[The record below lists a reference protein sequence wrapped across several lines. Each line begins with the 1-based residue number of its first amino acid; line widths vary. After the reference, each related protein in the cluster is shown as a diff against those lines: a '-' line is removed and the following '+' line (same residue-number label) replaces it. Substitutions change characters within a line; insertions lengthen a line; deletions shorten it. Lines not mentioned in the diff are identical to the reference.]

1 MNCGKIYRFCLRI
14 LFLVDIRERSN
25 QILEALLPRRPCV
38 RFDLDIL
45 CKLDLGTFYIHLYSE
60 TNCLGCMM

>member
-14 LFLVDIRERSN
+14 LFLVDIQEHSN
-25 QILEALLPRRPCV
+25 RILEALLLRRPCV

-45 CKLDLGTFYIHLYSE
+45 CKLDLGSFYIHLYSG
-60 TNCLGCMM
+60 TKRLDYRT